1 MKFSATLILF
11 LLLWFTTVAGR
22 VRKDDP
28 ENNFETFWK
37 IFDTHYAHFETR
49 QVEWKKQY
57 DAYRPKVNP
66 ATTQDQ
72 LLGIFNEMT
81 SPLKDGH
88 VVISLTGDLPAS
100 AKYSPFFKEF
110 PIKELQA
117 QFRQV
122 TLDLLSKNG
131 FGKMKK
137 FKSEPYDIGGYCRSA
152 DFGYLQLNGFGGMP
166 LDEFSRQLDEMV
178 QEFADVKG
186 LVIDIRIN
194 GGGSPTYLQELTGR
208 LTQVKRLVGYGRTR
222 ISKTKHEYSPWT
234 PYYISPRGDNQLI
247 KPTVLL
253 TSGSTISAGDHCA
266 LYLKELPYLK
276 LVGENT
282 NGIFSPMLGKRL
294 PNGWEVALS
303 NGQTVNS
310 RRVDY
315 EGRGVPVDIEVV
327 HRKTDLAQGIDKGL
341 LSGLSFLAKNSHKLA
356 LKTICFE
363 QLAVDFYADSLLSRK
378 IYGDVAAYSSGLVE
392 EDATLLTPF
401 ANKCKSLGEMD
412 KSGQL
417 TKRVDTEQ
425 QADSSFYKHNVEKRF
440 FVGLRRP
447 IRSKSGWHLR
457 RRKNGRTLTVAH
469 HITLGEKHY
478 VRIHLSSGGWNGE
491 TILVVV
497 DNGGR
502 IVEHCFLSYNYLR
515 GQPYI

>member
-1 MKFSATLILF
+1 MKFSATLLLF
-11 LLLWFTTVAGR
+11 LLLWFTAVAGR

-28 ENNFETFWK
+28 EHNFETFWK
-37 IFDTHYAHFETR
+37 FFNRHYAHFETR
-49 QVEWKKQY
+49 QVDWKRQY
-57 DAYRPKVNP
+57 DIYRPKVNS
-66 ATTQDQ
+66 ATPQDQ

-88 VVISLTGDLPAS
+88 VVISPTGDLPAS
-100 AKYSPFFKEF
+100 TKYSAFFKEF
-110 PIKELQA
+110 YTRELQA

-137 FKSEPYDIGGYCRSA
+137 FKSEPYDIGGYCRST

-166 LDEFSRQLDEMV
+166 LDEFGKQLDEMV

-186 LVIDIRIN
+186 LIIDIRIN
-194 GGGSPTYLQELTGR
+194 GGGSPAYLQELTGR

-222 ISKTKHEYSPWT
+222 ISKKKHEYSPWT
-234 PYYISPRGDNQLI
+234 PYYILPTGESQLI

-266 LYLKELPYLK
+266 LYLKELPYVK

-282 NGIFSPMLGKRL
+282 NGIFSPMLGKKL

-310 RRVDY
+310 RRISY
-315 EGRGVPVDIEVV
+315 EGRGVPVDIEVI
-327 HRKTDLAQGIDKGL
+327 HRQADLAQGRDKGL
-341 LSGLSFLAKNSHKLA
+341 LSGLSFLAEHA
-356 LKTICFE
+356 HEMAFKTICFE
-363 QLAVDFYADSLLSRK
+363 QLAVDFYADSLLSK
-378 IYGDVAAYSSGLVE
+378 KVYGDVAAYSSGLVE
-392 EDATLLTPF
+392 EDASLLTPF

-417 TKRVDTEQ
+417 TYRVDTEQ
-425 QADSSFYKHNVEKRF
+425 QADSSFYKNNVKNDF
-440 FVGLRRP
+440 L
-447 IRSKSGWHLR
+447 SDSGGQSGQNR
-457 RRKNGRTLTVAH
+457 DGICV
-469 HITLGEKHY
+469 GEKMVVRLRSPTTLRLGKTIMY
-478 VRIHLSSGGWNGE
+478 V
-491 TILVVV
+491 
-497 DNGGR
+497 
-502 IVEHCFLSYNYLR
+502 
-515 GQPYI
+515 YI